1 MSERKRGTQL
11 PATEL
16 RYWPTE
22 TEASDD
28 GEQHWIG
35 GCFAPY
41 NKRSRLLP
49 GGFFEVMSPTAL
61 RKSLADGLDIVCR
74 LEHDP
79 RYLLATTESRTLEI
93 SDDPN
98 AGASYR
104 ALLPNTMAGRD
115 AWELVRTNRLNHS
128 SAGFMCLP
136 GGDEWR
142 REGTNLVRYLKS
154 VRLVEASP
162 VSQPGYIETSTAV
175 RSLAGQLGEDP
186 DDVLALAQKG
196 ELRAL
201 FTRTDQ
207 MVSATLGIEPG
218 VSPAVVETRNQAE
231 SQADSTLVAAIQA
244 NRSRRYPSSSQP
256 HGDDLVQLLARH
268 RSRRYPHMPERDGRD
283 YYSRTSV
290 MN

>member
-1 MSERKRGTQL
+1 M
-11 PATEL
+11 
-16 RYWPTE
+16 
-22 TEASDD
+22 
-28 GEQHWIG
+28 
-35 GCFAPY
+35 FAPY

-49 GGFFEVMSPTAL
+49 GGFFEVMSPAAL

-93 SDDPN
+93 NDDPN
-98 AGASYR
+98 VGASYR

-142 REGTNLVRYLKS
+142 REGATLVRYLKS

-186 DDVLALAQKG
+186 DEVLALAQNG
-196 ELRAL
+196 ELRSL
-201 FTRTDQ
+201 FMRTDE
-207 MVSATLGIEPG
+207 MVSATPGIEP
-218 VSPAVVETRNQAE
+218 AFVETRNQSEPQSDTA
-231 SQADSTLVAAIQA
+231 LVTAMQA
-244 NRSRRYPSSSQP
+244 NRARRYPSRRQP
-256 HGDDLVQLLARH
+256 HGDELGQLVACNRAN
-268 RSRRYPHMPERDGRD
+268 RYPRSTSDDGRAF
-283 YYSRTSV
+283 YARVRNELEQNAS
-290 MN
+290 